1 MKTKRS
7 IVAIGIPILLMLAV
21 WGAFRIWQAKGSSD
35 IAVTAT
41 VLSEDESGQTERQR
55 IQPKAAAEVLLG
67 NSAQARQAVFDNG
80 ILHTGFEHGP
90 VEIKG
95 VIPADSIRNA
105 CLQSAVTEDWPFSIV
120 FYNTSSG
127 RAFHIYLDVEYNT
140 IEGTAKADLYIFED
154 PYAAPVVAHWEGQP
168 GERIAVSPDGMEI

>member
-7 IVAIGIPILLMLAV
+7 IAAIGIPILLMLAV

-67 NSAQARQAVFDNG
+67 NSGQARQAVFDDG
-80 ILHTGFEHGP
+80 IQHMYGNQHLCH
-90 VEIKG
+90 
-95 VIPADSIRNA
+95 
-105 CLQSAVTEDWPFSIV
+105 
-120 FYNTSSG
+120 
-127 RAFHIYLDVEYNT
+127 
-140 IEGTAKADLYIFED
+140 D
-154 PYAAPVVAHWEGQP
+154 PQ
-168 GERIAVSPDGMEI
+168 ID